1 MTLHQTIKE
10 QIVVAMRAKDALRLE
25 TLRGLNALIINE
37 MLATKPP
44 IKSEFLPDDRVLAL
58 IKRSAKQRK
67 DSIAQFK
74 LGKRDDLVAKEE
86 AELEILESFLPQMMS
101 QEEVG
106 AIVKARIEKLKSEGT
121 FDPKSAGLP
130 AQAGK
135 LTGMIM
141 KELAG
146 KADGADVKAAVDE
159 LVRE

>member
-10 QIVVAMRAKDALRLE
+10 QIVVAMRAKDAIRLE

-37 MLATKPP
+37 MLSAKPP
-44 IKSEFLPDDRVLAL
+44 IKGEFLPDDKVLAL
-58 IKRSAKQRK
+58 IKKSAKQRK

-74 LGKRDDLVAKEE
+74 LGHRGDLVAKEE
-86 AELEILESFLPQMMS
+86 AELKILESFLPQMMS
-101 QEEVG
+101 REEVKG
-106 AIVKARIEKLKSEGT
+106 IVKAHVDKLKAAGS

-135 LTGMIM
+135 LTGMMM

-146 KADGADVKAAVDE
+146 KADGAVVKSAIDE
-159 LVRE
+159 LLR